1 MLNLFN
7 LMTAVLTT
15 ATDVEDVV
23 ADTSVWQNVVD
34 ALTSTSLWSAIAK
47 SIIIILLGFFL
58 TKKGIFSKETPKVL
72 TKIVLV
78 LACPALA
85 FTGFMTN
92 ITVATFQAALF
103 AFVWGFIIYTIFIF
117 LGQLIFCKFKGD
129 RKNVLVVLFVLGST
143 TFFGQPLIN
152 AVFPD
157 AVLESNMFNIS
168 YRVFLYSYAFIV
180 ISGINKA
187 TKTEEITDEN
197 GVTTT
202 QEVACKADV
211 KDILKK
217 IFLNPIIIA
226 TLGGFVLWALQLPF
240 ENVDWVKVTIDGNT
254 GVFWRLDILCSPV
267 NDTIKLLGT
276 LASPLVWLAIGGTLS
291 TISFKEAAQDKTAWF
306 YSLLKIFV
314 APTVNLILLLL
325 VNLVFDVNFT
335 LIAATTLMWATP
347 PATVAVS
354 YCINYDKEALLAS
367 NCSFLGTFVAVVGI
381 PFWIIILTVLQSAGI
396 FA

>member
-1 MLNLFN
+1 MLNFFN

-15 ATDVEDVV
+15 VDTEV
-23 ADTSVWQNVVD
+23 ADTSVWENVVE
-34 ALTSTSLWSAIAK
+34 ALTSTSLWNAIAK

-58 TKKGIFSKETPKVL
+58 TKKGIFSKDTPKVL

-78 LACPALA
+78 AALPCLA
-85 FTGFMTN
+85 FTGFMSD
-92 ITVATFQAALF
+92 ITQANFISAIF

-117 LGQLIFCKFKGD
+117 LAQLIFRKVKGE
-129 RKNVLVVLFVLGST
+129 RKTVLIVLFVLGST
-143 TFFGQPLIN
+143 TFFGQPLIS
-152 AVFPD
+152 AVFKS
-157 AVLESNMFNIS
+157 AILESNMFNIS

-187 TKTEEITDEN
+187 TKTEEVTDEN

-202 QEVACKADV
+202 VEVPCSVDV
-211 KDILKK
+211 KDVLKK

-226 TLGGFVLWALQLPF
+226 TLAGFILWSLQLPF
-240 ENVDWVKVTIDGNT
+240 ENVDWVKITIDGKT
-254 GVFWRLDILCSPV
+254 GAFWRLDVLCSPINSTLV
-267 NDTIKLLGT
+267 LLGS

-291 TISFKEAAQDKTAWF
+291 TISFKEAAKDKTAWI
-306 YSLLKIFV
+306 YSILKIFL
-314 APTVNLILLLL
+314 APTVNLVLLLL
-325 VNLVFDVNFT
+325 VNLVYDVNFT

-367 NCSFLGTFVAVVGI
+367 NCSFLGTFVAVIGI
-381 PFWIIILTVLQSAGI
+381 PIWIVILTVLQSAGI